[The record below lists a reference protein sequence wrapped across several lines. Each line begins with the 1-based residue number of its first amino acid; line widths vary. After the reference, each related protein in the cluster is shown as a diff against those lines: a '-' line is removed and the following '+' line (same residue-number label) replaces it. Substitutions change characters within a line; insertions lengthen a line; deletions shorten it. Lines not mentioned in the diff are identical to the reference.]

1 MIAAAKVYDE
11 KARRAMRSKL
21 PKDDWLFLEE
31 CRPMI
36 VRALVYDGLSATSTA
51 DLFGLLPSALLGV
64 LKLWEVRVPVYI
76 TQTEHRI
83 WFRRKT
89 EIGNSLPKPLR
100 MINRSDLHSIWKAW
114 DMDSVCV
121 IWGVGSG
128 TMEAALE
135 FHCILPPLS
144 DKSVA
149 AVLCGSPCRRRS
161 APLHEKDSISPEN
174 TRCIEQGK
182 CFHLGC
188 GGNTSALNNCRLS
201 SLL

>member
-1 MIAAAKVYDE
+1 MDAAKVHDAG
-11 KARRAMRSKL
+11 ARRTMSSNRLRS
-21 PKDDWLFLEE
+21 DRLFLEE

-36 VRALVYDGLSATSTA
+36 VRELVYDGLSVTSTA
-51 DLFGLLPSALLGV
+51 DLFGLLPSALVGV

-76 TQTEHRI
+76 TQTEHQI

-100 MINRSDLHSIWKAW
+100 MINRSDLHSIWKTW

-121 IWGVGSG
+121 IWGVESG
-128 TMEAALE
+128 TMKAALE

-144 DKSVA
+144 DKRVA
-149 AVLCGSPCRRRS
+149 AVLCGSPCIRRS
-161 APLHEKDSISPEN
+161 APLQEKDGASPEN
-174 TRCIEQGK
+174 TRCIEQGQ
-182 CFHLGC
+182 CFHPGC
-188 GGNTSALNNCRLS
+188 EGNTSALNNCRIS